1 MLNILNSNLFN
12 FKNWKGTAFQN
23 SKDSFVNVNSTD
35 MKHASVI
42 C

>member
-23 SKDSFVNVNSTD
+23 KDSFVNVNSTD